1 MATIEE
7 WLAGSPPE
15 IRDIALRA
23 REVVFE
29 ELPEARELVDLGD
42 GLLAFGP
49 SNEGQGI
56 RMRDFIIGLIPH
68 ARWVNAQFAQAVEL
82 PDPGG
87 LLEGT
92 GKRIRHV
99 KLRTV
104 ADADRPEFR
113 RLLRD
118 AWAPPR
124 CDGVMRDWP
133 APDPV
138 NFSAGETLALP
149 RPAML
154 RLLTSIWHGPGPSC
168 RVR

>member
-7 WLAGSPPE
+7 WLAASPPE

-23 REVVFE
+23 REVILE
-29 ELPEARELVDLGD
+29 ELPDARELVDLGD

-56 RMRDFIIGLIPH
+56 RMRDFAIGLIPH
-68 ARWVNAQFAQAVEL
+68 SRWVNAQFANAVDL
-82 PDPGG
+82 PDPDA

-99 KLRTV
+99 KLRST
-104 ADADRPEFR
+104 ADAERPAFR

-118 AWAPPR
+118 AWA
-124 CDGVMRDWP
+124 D
-133 APDPV
+133 
-138 NFSAGETLALP
+138 LA
-149 RPAML
+149 R
-154 RLLTSIWHGPGPSC
+154 RL
-168 RVR
+168 V